1 MNRRDLV
8 SSLAAIFAARA
19 WPAAAKSAINPLT
32 PVGAAFTP
40 AAFKMAQQ
48 QGKRILIHI
57 EASWCPTC
65 KAQRPIIRKL
75 AAEPQ
80 NHDVVIF
87 SVDFDHQKGI
97 VRAFHATM
105 QSTLIAFLGHKET
118 MRSVGDT
125 DTDSIAMLM
134 DSNLGSAGTKGS

>member
-8 SSLAAIFAARA
+8 SSFAALFA
-19 WPAAAKSAINPLT
+19 AGALPAAAKGAISPLT
-32 PVGAAFTP
+32 PVGAPFTP
-40 AAFKMAQQ
+40 AAFKTAQQ

-75 AAEPQ
+75 AAEKQ

-87 SVDFDHQKGI
+87 SVDFDRQKNI

-105 QSTLIAFLGHKET
+105 QSTLIAFRGPKET

-125 DTDSIAMLM
+125 DPESIAMLM
-134 DSNLGSAGTKGS
+134 DSNLPGAGIKGS